1 MFTFRILRSR
11 HSRQVLI
18 AMAGLLVTL
27 TATHAAEN
35 VDAKTLSERHA
46 QVVKMSTVE
55 RERLQRNLDEFKK
68 LSPEKQEQYRQLNS
82 ELDEDRKRG
91 GQLSSLMET
100 YSAWLQTLTPS
111 QREQLRQATDSSTK
125 LNLVQKFKDEQV
137 QKSLA
142 PADNVTLQPEPW
154 KPRPFQ
160 ALNPP
165 EIHNLLRVL
174 VKELPEDDQKDFARV
189 NRFEQ
194 YPDILRRSIQQSDN
208 PREWPSEELRDKII
222 SDLPMRFKPHLTR
235 SNQKR
240 DLLLPLIFNS
250 IYFEIMEDLKAK
262 LPNEKE
268 LQQVFTEMN
277 SNEQSRLDQLPT
289 NDRRF
294 VLSQRFFDRN
304 PDRAPRRE
312 QEAYRAI
319 HSLVERLGI
328 AGMVAKPPLG
338 PPLRPEDRGPDDR
351 PPPRFYPEGRP
362 GRDGARPDAPPPRR
376 EGRDGRNNRKEPNS
390 D

>member
-1 MFTFRILRSR
+1 MFTFRILLSR
-11 HSRQVLI
+11 HSRQTLI
-18 AMAGLLVTL
+18 ALAGLFVTL
-27 TATHAAEN
+27 TATHAAES
-35 VDAKTLSERHA
+35 VDAKTLSERHT

-111 QREQLRQATDSSTK
+111 QREQLRQVTDSSAK
-125 LNLVQKFKDEQV
+125 LNLVQKFKEEQLRE
-137 QKSLA
+137 SLTSVES
-142 PADNVTLQPEPW
+142 PAMQADIW
-154 KPRPFQ
+154 KPRPFLT
-160 ALNPP
+160 LNPQELHNILRILIGEFP
-165 EIHNLLRVL
+165 E
-174 VKELPEDDQKDFARV
+174 EDQKDIGRV
-189 NRFEQ
+189 NRLDQ
-194 YPDILRRSIQQSDN
+194 YPEILRRSIQQADN
-208 PREWPSEELRDKII
+208 PREWPTEELRDKII
-222 SDLPMRFKPHLTR
+222 SSLPPRFKPHLTK

-240 DLLLPLIFNS
+240 ELLLPLIFNS
-250 IYFEIMEDLKAK
+250 IYFQTMEELKSR

-277 SNEQSRLDQLPT
+277 SNEQSRLDLLPT

-294 VLSQRFFDRN
+294 VLSQRFFDKN

-312 QEAYRAI
+312 QEVYRSI
-319 HSLVERLGI
+319 HILVERLGI
-328 AGMVAKPPLG
+328 AGMVVKQPLG

-362 GRDGARPDAPPPRR
+362 GRDGPRPEAPPPRR